1 MKKTVAGVILCG
13 FALFVLSAGL
23 GEVFAQSVPG
33 GFAGRVVILK
43 KRPPSYFRTQGAF
56 TSFLRSNSTKIVYE
70 NESKEWVFETMSF
83 FKKPLGDY
91 EVEMVFF
98 DIERGRNTNQ
108 RRFVDSF
115 TQYTQDRNTRS
126 LSGKARL
133 IRPQFDANIRYMVIA
148 QSHGKDMAVGEFSTK
163 GTSQAY
169 IDQQK
174 RYEAAEKEMEKSMLD
189 LERRAK
195 EQEERDKKENSKAA
209 EDLF

>member
-1 MKKTVAGVILCG
+1 MRKTVIGVALCG
-13 FALFVLSAGL
+13 FALVVLSTGL
-23 GEVFAQSVPG
+23 GEVAAQGAPG
-33 GFAGRVVILK
+33 GFAGKVVILK
-43 KRPPSYFRTQGAF
+43 KRPPSYFSSKGAF
-56 TSFLRSNSTKIVYE
+56 TSFLRNNSTKIVYE
-70 NESKEWVFETMSF
+70 NEKKEWVFETMSF

-98 DIERGRNTNQ
+98 DIERGRSSNQ

-126 LSGKARL
+126 LAGKAQL
-133 IRPQFDANIRYMVIA
+133 LRPQFDANTRYMVIA
-148 QSHGKDMAVGEFSTK
+148 QSHGRDMAIGEFATK

-174 RYEAAEKEMEKSMLD
+174 RYEATQREMEKSMLD

-195 EQEERDKKENSKAA
+195 EQEERNKKANKKAA
-209 EDLF
+209 DDLF